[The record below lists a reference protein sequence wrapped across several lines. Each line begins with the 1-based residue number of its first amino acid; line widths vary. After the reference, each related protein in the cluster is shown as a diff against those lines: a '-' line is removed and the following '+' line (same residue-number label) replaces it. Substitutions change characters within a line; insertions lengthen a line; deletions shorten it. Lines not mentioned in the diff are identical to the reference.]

1 MESRRFLINPAS
13 IDPEFVKLIAAG
25 MGPSIERPAP
35 PALPAPDPIGDKVRK
50 LAGRKSDKRGVKA
63 CGCGRPISANA
74 TQCAK
79 CAGLVDKVAGFV
91 G

>member
-1 MESRRFLINPAS
+1 MLLSGADIDESI
-13 IDPEFVKLIAAG
+13 VKLVASG
-25 MGPSIERPAP
+25 MGSSIERKAP
-35 PALPAPDPIGDKVRK
+35 PAPENPSKQSVARK
-50 LAGRKSDKRGVKA
+50 AHKRGAKA